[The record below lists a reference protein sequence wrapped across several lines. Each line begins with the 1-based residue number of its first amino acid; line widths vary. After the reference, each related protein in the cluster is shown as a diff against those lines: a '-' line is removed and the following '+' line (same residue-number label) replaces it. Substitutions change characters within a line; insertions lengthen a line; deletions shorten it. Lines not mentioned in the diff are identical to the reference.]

1 MIDTPKTIE
10 DLIGSMISSSFFFP
24 FFDLD
29 YVNLRIY
36 VIFKFYISM
45 FMFLCSLIC
54 FERKIAL
61 ATTETFFKMAI
72 KKLKYKKRT
81 PYIDKK

>member
-1 MIDTPKTIE
+1 
-10 DLIGSMISSSFFFP
+10 
-24 FFDLD
+24 
-29 YVNLRIY
+29 
-36 VIFKFYISM
+36 M

-61 ATTETFFKMAI
+61 ATIETFFKMAI

-81 PYIDKK
+81 PYIDKIKK